1 MRERFQKLLSEEKK
15 HIKRLKEAYE
25 TLSSLGYSI
34 PLSGEDVREL
44 LNSREG
50 TMALDQIAYRFSKL
64 QDSLGKLLR
73 VTLSI
78 LGESVEHL
86 PMIDVINIAEK
97 FGFPVSEEKW
107 FELQSLRNLIAHEY
121 EEETDK
127 IAELINGIYRELKYL
142 ENLIQ
147 YIAGRTK

>member
-1 MRERFQKLLSEEKK
+1 
-15 HIKRLKEAYE
+15 
-25 TLSSLGYSI
+25 
-34 PLSGEDVREL
+34 
-44 LNSREG
+44 
-50 TMALDQIAYRFSKL
+50 MALDQIAYRFSKL